1 MTDPSLPLTS
11 TASCV
16 QVCLF
21 GGREERIVAKMIDS
35 PTQSAVSTIH
45 QLYVPTS
52 QVYWQWHDACI
63 LLFLSGTIIRK
74 SSALEMHVNA

>member
-1 MTDPSLPLTS
+1 MTDISLPLTS

-21 GGREERIVAKMIDS
+21 GGREERIVAKMID
-35 PTQSAVSTIH
+35 TQSAVSTIH

-52 QVYWQWHDACI
+52 QVYS
-63 LLFLSGTIIRK
+63 LGMPRGFGYSFPGR
-74 SSALEMHVNA
+74 